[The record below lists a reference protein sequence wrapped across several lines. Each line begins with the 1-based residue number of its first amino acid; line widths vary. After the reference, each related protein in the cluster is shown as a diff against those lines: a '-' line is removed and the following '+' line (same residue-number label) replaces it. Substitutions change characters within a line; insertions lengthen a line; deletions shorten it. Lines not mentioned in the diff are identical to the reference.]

1 MTCSIS
7 MYASSR
13 RLCRRASTARPSAC
27 FQVPRATSQLV
38 PPPTVASAIAAA
50 GASHSHATG
59 GDPTAGHSAR
69 VPQPA
74 AATRIATVE
83 GVRAPQR
90 DTDRI
95 ELAEVGIG
103 QRTADTVTVSKA
115 TTAGMI
121 LDNYQSLT
129 VPDSWETIKVSQLL
143 DA

>member
-1 MTCSIS
+1 M
-7 MYASSR
+7 
-13 RLCRRASTARPSAC
+13 
-27 FQVPRATSQLV
+27 
-38 PPPTVASAIAAA
+38 
-50 GASHSHATG
+50 
-59 GDPTAGHSAR
+59 
-69 VPQPA
+69 
-74 AATRIATVE
+74 
-83 GVRAPQR
+83 RAPQR